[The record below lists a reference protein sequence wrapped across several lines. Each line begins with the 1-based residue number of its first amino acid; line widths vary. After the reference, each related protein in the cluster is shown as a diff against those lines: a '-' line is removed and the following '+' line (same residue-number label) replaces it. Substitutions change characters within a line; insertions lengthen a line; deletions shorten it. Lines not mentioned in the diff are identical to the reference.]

1 MLGKNKIAPAI
12 LNITIILAIV
22 FLAIN
27 GLNRTIPNNV
37 KTDAS
42 NDKIEKNCSLK
53 FRTSISNQVNP
64 GPGPGIALKI
74 KIITAV
80 PTIVNLK
87 FSGSSL
93 IKLNIKN
100 KMIITD
106 PVKTISCAK
115 DILKDPTDNEKIT
128 NIKLP
133 PKIHQLTF
141 GLSSPLSSLNFK
153 PCISKFLI
161 FLFLRELDKI
171 TPKMEI
177 KGIIKA

>member
-1 MLGKNKIAPAI
+1 MLGRNKIAPAI
-12 LNITIILAIV
+12 LNTTIILAIV

-87 FSGSSL
+87 FSGNSL

-106 PVKTISCAK
+106 PVKTISCA
-115 DILKDPTDNEKIT
+115 
-128 NIKLP
+128 
-133 PKIHQLTF
+133 
-141 GLSSPLSSLNFK
+141 
-153 PCISKFLI
+153 
-161 FLFLRELDKI
+161 
-171 TPKMEI
+171 
-177 KGIIKA
+177 